1 MANQLKALNEN
12 VIFKF
17 QDRVTSNNAFE
28 GNYKSVG
35 GIIVVQNATDVSAKS
50 PRWAIADCVG
60 DNVANITAN
69 TKFLIPALRWTDAV
83 VFNSQKY
90 WMTHEDEI
98 VAKVIDDKII
108 PLNDYVIFIKQE
120 KLKVNNSG
128 VIAVVGN
135 QDDVIYGQVTN
146 VDDSNIDQ
154 INIGDMFIF
163 NDPNFTSEFKF
174 NNQTLS
180 FVKLDEILAVIKD

>member
-1 MANQLKALNEN
+1 MANQLKPLNEN

-60 DNVANITAN
+60 DNVTNITAN

-98 VAKVIDDKII
+98 VAKVVDDKII

-128 VIAVVGN
+128 LIAVVGN
-135 QDDVIYGQVTN
+135 QDDVIYGQVTTI
-146 VDDSNIDQ
+146 DDSNIDQ

-180 FVKLDEILAVIKD
+180 FVKLNEILAVIKD